1 MWLELFLCLLLAH
14 LVADFVLQTD
24 KICKNKAEKK
34 WHSLWHYEH
43 ALIVVASSWLVV
55 GDMDF
60 WWYALVVGGT
70 HFAIDMW
77 KSYCKENVVWFAID
91 QLLHIAI
98 VAGTTLLWCSTNEWW
113 CMPFEI
119 QPKYIALAC
128 AIIVCWKPANILIK
142 LILKHYSVS
151 TPNEQNESFNAGALI
166 GNIERWLILMFVILQ
181 RYDAIGL
188 LIAAKSIIRFG
199 DSQTQKSE
207 YVLAGTLVS
216 IFIAVLAGLVVIRVS
231 LID

>member
-1 MWLELFLCLLLAH
+1 MWLKLFLCLLLAH

-34 WHSLWHYEH
+34 WCSLWHYEH
-43 ALIVVASSWLVV
+43 ALIVVALSWLVV
-55 GDMDF
+55 WDMDF
-60 WWYALVVGGT
+60 WWYALIIGVT

-77 KSYCKENVVWFAID
+77 KSYCKEKVMWFAVD
-91 QLLHIAI
+91 QLLHIAVI
-98 VAGTTLLWCSTNEWW
+98 MFTTWLWYSTNEW

-119 QPKYIALAC
+119 QSKYIALAC

-142 LILKHYSVS
+142 LMLKHYSVN
-151 TPNEQNESFNAGALI
+151 TPNEQDDSFNAGALI

-207 YVLAGTLVS
+207 YVLAGTLIS
-216 IFIAVLAGLVVIRVS
+216 IFIAVLAGLAVIRVS
-231 LID
+231 LII